1 MIRCQTL
8 YKLRI
13 KKHHEE
19 EVVRTYKCSYS
30 EFNSLFGIKKHELDR
45 SLLIIFCYKYLGLLS
60 LFMPTMKYNR
70 GDEEDSDYEEE
81 VSITRTKWDC
91 LASARRIMRLSNSN
105 GENSEPRL
113 VTIQLMGV
121 DDKYFLG
128 IKITLFNQKQLKE
141 EGYFFFVNQKRWA
154 LSAAEIE

>member
-45 SLLIIFCYKYLGLLS
+45 SLLTIFCYKYLGLLC

-81 VSITRTKWDC
+81 VSITRKKWDC
-91 LASARRIMRLSNSN
+91 LASARRIMRLSNTN

-113 VTIQLMGV
+113 VTI
-121 DDKYFLG
+121 
-128 IKITLFNQKQLKE
+128 
-141 EGYFFFVNQKRWA
+141 
-154 LSAAEIE
+154 